1 MEPHAEE
8 PCRHTLRPLRT
19 LNLNLLVPLEPLL
32 RRRSVSPAAL
42 RRHFGA
48 ELLERRG
55 HELVLTPFGAS
66 LLPTVDHAVR
76 SVHAVFDSNA
86 VFDHAES
93 DREFVIAAADAQV
106 QVVAAPLRQAVHQ
119 QAPRVRLDFPTI
131 DPAILT
137 DPLSAM
143 RTVNFVSCIP
153 DRPAGYGQV
162 SDRAGWC
169 QGVPR
174 GAVRCRLMADS
185 VGRSRS
191 RTTGARRLEG
201 GLDGTIRHDPTLRG
215 IA

>member
-1 MEPHAEE
+1 MLP
-8 PCRHTLRPLRT
+8 
-19 LNLNLLVPLEPLL
+19 
-32 RRRSVSPAAL
+32 
-42 RRHFGA
+42 
-48 ELLERRG
+48 
-55 HELVLTPFGAS
+55 PFGAA

-93 DREFVIAAADAQV
+93 DREFVIAAADAWV

-143 RTVNFVSCIP
+143 RTVNFVSRIP
-153 DRPAGYGQV
+153 DRPAGYRQV

-169 QGVPR
+169 QGVAR

-185 VGRSRS
+185 VGR
-191 RTTGARRLEG
+191 
-201 GLDGTIRHDPTLRG
+201 
-215 IA
+215 